1 MANEIEIWNKVMST
15 ALSIP
20 GVKVDRAQFLK
31 SKLGN
36 YCTKAQLQTAIEI
49 SPLKILSR
57 QDIDRIANSVINS
70 HVTQVSVV
78 SAVAGLPGGWS
89 MAATIPAD
97 MAQFYYHVFKLSQKL
112 AYLYGYPDLL
122 DENGNATDDTINL
135 LTLFTGVMMGVGGA
149 NNAIKAAARQLA
161 LKQVKRLPQQALTK
175 GAIYPFVKKI
185 ATMLGYKMTKES
197 FAKGVG
203 KIIPIIGGVISG
215 GLTLL
220 TFRPCAKRL
229 QKTLQEEMEFF
240 YKSMN
245 MDGTEIQTKDRT
257 QDDEYIPFEMVDSSE
272 PFNSEE
278 QIILVLIS
286 IAHIDK
292 SITQKEREY
301 INKKI
306 EETDLPDERKSEL
319 STYLQTGNVPMISLK
334 QFKDNDMEGIH
345 LLSEAIE
352 LLKLDNRFTLG
363 EKMYIKKI
371 GKELGFTSDD
381 IEGMMK

>member
-1 MANEIEIWNKVMST
+1 
-15 ALSIP
+15 
-20 GVKVDRAQFLK
+20 
-31 SKLGN
+31 
-36 YCTKAQLQTAIEI
+36 
-49 SPLKILSR
+49 
-57 QDIDRIANSVINS
+57 
-70 HVTQVSVV
+70 
-78 SAVAGLPGGWS
+78 
-89 MAATIPAD
+89 
-97 MAQFYYHVFKLSQKL
+97 
-112 AYLYGYPDLL
+112 
-122 DENGNATDDTINL
+122 
-135 LTLFTGVMMGVGGA
+135 MMGVGGA

-245 MDGTEIQTKDRT
+245 MDGTEIHAKDKT

-272 PFNSEE
+272 PYNSEE

-292 SITQKEREY
+292 SITLKEREY

-306 EETDLPDERKSEL
+306 EEVDLSDERKNEL
-319 STYLQTGNVPMISLK
+319 GTYLQTGNVPKINLK
-334 QFKDNDMEGIH
+334 LFKDNDMEGIH